1 MNTHQELDEILEVS
15 RTVYINVYLANIYY
29 LTDYLE
35 IDFLLSSFMLCFSV
49 VFLSRFR
56 PHADGRT
63 FKLETHQ
70 EILVDS

>member
-1 MNTHQELDEILEVS
+1 M
-15 RTVYINVYLANIYY
+15 YLANIYY
-29 LTDYLE
+29 LTDILE
-35 IDFLLSSFMLCFSV
+35 IYFLLSSFMLCFSV

>member
-1 MNTHQELDEILEVS
+1 M
-15 RTVYINVYLANIYY
+15 YLANIYY
-29 LTDYLE
+29 LTDILE
-35 IDFLLSSFMLCFSV
+35 IYFLLSSFMLCFSV

-70 EILVDS
+70 EILADS